1 MDHAL
6 DGFAPEKQA
15 ALERA
20 YDSPSWWYDV
30 RGFFILTFSYN
41 SSLWRQ
47 IRFFEKNVSDHHLE
61 VAIGSGTLLS
71 MILAWHRLRGGRV
84 TRLTGV
90 DYAAPMLAGARR
102 RFKNNP
108 RVRLEQ
114 RDVARLGDP
123 DNTYRSANI
132 ANAIHCFP
140 DVDGGLREIFRV
152 LRPGATLRFNALLY
166 PTRGPRFLRDI
177 AARINRWGM
186 RKGILH
192 QPYMTE
198 DILARARA
206 AGFTIESAERAGHS
220 LEVVAHKP
228 AALPIGT
235 VSPQAARG
243 RTPLEADRFFQEAF
257 QRNLGILSE
266 GTMERLRTAC
276 VAIPG
281 LGGVGGQHTLSLTR
295 LGVGRL
301 KVADMDQFEWANINR
316 QAGANARTIGKNKI
330 DVMIDQ
336 ATAINPH
343 LRVEAFPNGVT
354 EGNMDEFLAGAD
366 AVVDGLDGFCVRVR
380 RRMFQ
385 AAREKGIPVVTAGPM
400 GHGAALLV
408 FTPEGMSADD
418 YFDWHDGMS
427 DMELLIAFFAGLSP
441 TLPHLRYMD
450 PAHVDLSAHRGPSVN
465 SACLLCAGLATT
477 EVLRCL
483 TEPHSVRPAPYYT
496 TYDPYLR
503 TLDHGR
509 LWWGNRSP
517 WRRLGRWWAYRRLE
531 SARAAVARHLGADPA
546 RSDGPTDPEPETTS
560 IHP

>member
-1 MDHAL
+1 MNDAREEETMEQVL
-6 DGFAPEKQA
+6 KGFGPEKQA

-47 IRFFEKNVSDHHLE
+47 IHFFEKNLSKEHLE
-61 VAIGSGTLLS
+61 VAVGSGTLLS
-71 MILAWHRLRGGRV
+71 MILAWHRLRGGRPG
-84 TRLTGV
+84 RLTGV

-114 RDVARLGDP
+114 RDIVRLADP
-123 DNTYRSANI
+123 DNTYRTANI

-152 LRPGATLRFNALLY
+152 LRPGGTLRFNALLH
-166 PTRGPRFLRDI
+166 PTQGPRFLRAI

-192 QPYMTE
+192 RPYTAA
-198 DILARARA
+198 DILGRARA
-206 AGFTIESAERAGHS
+206 AGFAIESVVRAGHS
-220 LEVVAHKP
+220 LEVVAVKP
-228 AALPIGT
+228 AALAVG
-235 VSPQAARG
+235 
-243 RTPLEADRFFQEAF
+243 TPLARPALPAADRFYREAF
-257 QRNLGILSE
+257 QRNVGILSE
-266 GTMERLRTAC
+266 GSMERLRNAC
-276 VAIPG
+276 VAVPG
-281 LGGVGGQHTLSLTR
+281 LGGVGGQHALSLTR
-295 LGVGRL
+295 MGVGRL
-301 KVADMDQFEWANINR
+301 KLADMDQFEWANLNR
-316 QAGANARTIGKNKI
+316 QAGANARTIGRNKI
-330 DVMIDQ
+330 DVMIEQ
-336 ATAINPH
+336 TTAINPH

-354 EGNMDEFLAGAD
+354 EGNMEEFLAGAD

-385 AAREKGIPVVTAGPM
+385 VAREKGIPVVTAGPM

-408 FTPEGMSADD
+408 FTPDGMSADD
-418 YFDWHDGMS
+418 YFDWRDGMS
-427 DMELLIAFFAGLSP
+427 DLELLIAFFAGLSP

-450 PAHVDLSAHRGPSVN
+450 PARVDLAAHRGPSVN

-477 EVLRCL
+477 EIVRCL
-483 TEPHSVRPAPYYT
+483 TEPDQARPAPHYT

-503 TLDHGR
+503 TLDTGR

-531 SARAAVARHLGADPA
+531 SARSVLTRPGNVE
-546 RSDGPTDPEPETTS
+546 RSVETPN
-560 IHP
+560 ID

>member
-1 MDHAL
+1 MNDVREEETMEQVL
-6 DGFAPEKQA
+6 EGVSVEKQS

-47 IRFFEKNVSDHHLE
+47 IDFFEKNISEAHLE

-84 TRLTGV
+84 GRLTGV

-114 RDVARLGDP
+114 RDVARLADP

-152 LRPGATLRFNALLY
+152 LRPGATLRFNALLV
-166 PTRGPRFLRDI
+166 PDRGPRFLRAI
-177 AARINRWGM
+177 AARINAWGA

-192 QPYMTE
+192 RPYTTE
-198 DILARARA
+198 DILARARS
-206 AGFTIESAERAGHS
+206 AGFTIESAVRAGHS
-220 LEVVAHKP
+220 LEVVAGKP
-228 AALPIGT
+228 SALAVGAAVARPALP
-235 VSPQAARG
+235 
-243 RTPLEADRFFQEAF
+243 EADRFYREAF
-257 QRNLGILSE
+257 QRNVGILSE
-266 GTMERLRTAC
+266 ASMERLRNAC
-276 VAIPG
+276 VAVPG
-281 LGGVGGQHTLSLTR
+281 LGGVGGQHALSLTR
-295 LGVGRL
+295 MGVGHL
-301 KVADMDQFEWANINR
+301 KLADMDQFEWANLNR
-316 QAGANARTIGKNKI
+316 QAGANARTIGRNKI
-330 DVMIDQ
+330 DVMMEQ
-336 ATAINPH
+336 TTAINPH
-343 LRVEAFPNGVT
+343 LHVEAFPNGVT
-354 EGNMDEFLAGAD
+354 EGNMEEFLAGAD
-366 AVVDGLDGFCVRVR
+366 AVVDGLDGFSVRVR

-385 AAREKGIPVVTAGPM
+385 AARKKGIPVVTAGPM
-400 GHGAALLV
+400 GYAAALLV
-408 FTPEGMSADD
+408 FTPDGMSADD
-418 YFDWHDGMS
+418 YFDWRDGMS
-427 DMELLIAFFAGLSP
+427 DLELLIAFFAGLSP

-450 PAHVDLSAHRGPSVN
+450 PTRVDLAEHRGPSIN
-465 SACLLCAGLATT
+465 AACLLCAGLATT
-477 EVLRCL
+477 EIVRCL
-483 TEPHSVRPAPYYT
+483 TEPERVRPVPYYT

-503 TLDHGR
+503 TLDTGR

-531 SARAAVARHLGADPA
+531 AARVELTRPGNVE
-546 RSDGPTDPEPETTS
+546 RSVETPN
-560 IHP
+560 ID

>member
-1 MDHAL
+1 MDHAIE
-6 DGFAPEKQA
+6 GFVPEKRA
-15 ALERA
+15 ALDRA

-47 IRFFEKNVSDHHLE
+47 IRFFEKNVSDRHLE

-84 TRLTGV
+84 GQLTGV

-102 RFKNNP
+102 RFKDNP
-108 RVRLEQ
+108 RVRLEE
-114 RDVARLGDP
+114 RDVAHLNDP

-140 DVDGGLREIFRV
+140 DVDAGLREIFRV
-152 LRPGATLRFNALLY
+152 LRPGGELRFNALLY
-166 PTRGPRFLRDI
+166 PTRGPRFLRAI

-186 RKGILH
+186 KKGILH
-192 QPYMTE
+192 RPYLAA
-198 DILARARA
+198 DILGRARA
-206 AGFTIESAERAGHS
+206 AGFTVDTAERAGHS
-220 LEVVAHKP
+220 LEVVARKP
-228 AALPIGT
+228 VGLSIPSTVAGRSPEAAPM
-235 VSPQAARG
+235 
-243 RTPLEADRFFQEAF
+243 EADRFFREAF
-257 QRNLGILSE
+257 QRNEGILSLD
-266 GTMERLRTAC
+266 TMKRLRGAC
-276 VAIPG
+276 VAVPG
-281 LGGVGGQHTLSLTR
+281 LGGVGGQHALSLTR

-301 KVADMDQFEWANINR
+301 KVADMDQFEWANLNR
-316 QAGANARTIGKNKI
+316 QAGANARTIGRNKI
-330 DVMIDQ
+330 DVMIEQ

-380 RRMFQ
+380 RRLFQ
-385 AAREKGIPVVTAGPM
+385 AARARGIPVVTAGPM
-400 GHGAALLV
+400 GYGVSMLV
-408 FTPEGMSADD
+408 FTPDGMSADD
-418 YFDWHDGMS
+418 YFDWRDGMS
-427 DMELLIAFFAGLSP
+427 DLELLIAFFAGLSP

-450 PAHVDLSAHRGPSVN
+450 PTRVDLVAHRGPSLN
-465 SACLLCAGLATT
+465 SACLLCAGLAAT
-477 EVLRCL
+477 EIVRCL
-483 TEPHSVRPAPYYT
+483 TEPDRVHPAPHYM

-503 TLDHGR
+503 TFDQGR

-531 SARAAVARHLGADPA
+531 SSRAAAPGGPEGGVVAPIDKK
-546 RSDGPTDPEPETTS
+546 
-560 IHP
+560 